1 MQALEKIEGEN
12 SLSRVKAR
20 EGVINLQEAIESGIE
35 SGDFE
40 KDQSTLKHYFA
51 PVVDEYGCGT
61 YAREIHL
68 PKGSLVVGKI
78 HRHSHINIISK
89 GVVSVVTEYG
99 KKYYTAPCTFVSEGG
114 LKRAGL
120 VEEDTIWT
128 TVHLTQHLGEDK
140 LAEIESEVIAET
152 YEEIG
157 MIATEKELNSL
168 GDIS

>member
-99 KKYYTAPCTFVSEGG
+99 KKYYTAPCTFVSEVG
-114 LKRAGL
+114 LKRAVL

-128 TVHLTQHLGEDK
+128 TVHLTQHLGEEK